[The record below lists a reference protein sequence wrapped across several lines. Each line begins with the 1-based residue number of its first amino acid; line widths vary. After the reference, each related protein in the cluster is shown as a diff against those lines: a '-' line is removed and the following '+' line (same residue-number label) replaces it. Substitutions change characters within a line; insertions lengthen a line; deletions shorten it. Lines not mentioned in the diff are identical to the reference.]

1 MPAAAY
7 KIRIKLENKL
17 IQKKFEKIISQ
28 IPDFITQDDEDF
40 ERTDLMIIELSE
52 DPCLTFEL
60 MQTLLNNNEV
70 GEIFLSS
77 NSIDH
82 NILIKA
88 RWAGAREFFGPDTE
102 ESEITSALERFVL
115 RQAKARAEDAS
126 VKKGQVISV
135 MGSKGGVGATTIAV
149 NLAVSLAAKEHNKA
163 VALLDMKLFG
173 DVHLFMEIEPSYT
186 WMEITKNISLMD
198 ADFLKSI
205 LTSAPSG
212 VHVLPSP
219 AYLPSHNMATPEKIE
234 RLFKVMSQMFD
245 FMVVDMGHVLNQTTL
260 KILEVSDR
268 VFLVAVQNFPCM
280 AKIHMMQRAFRDL
293 GYPASEDIYIILNG
307 YVKKANIDTE
317 DVKKSLG
324 KEVFWTI
331 PKDYLATISAINEG
345 QPLAK
350 IAPKKGITK
359 SFKELAQSLINEPE
373 ELFSQKTRSKYE

>member
-17 IQKKFEKIISQ
+17 MQKKFEKIISQ

-40 ERTDLMIIELSE
+40 ERTDLMIIELSK
-52 DPCLTFEL
+52 DPNLTFEL
-60 MQTLLNNNEV
+60 MQTLLNNYEV

-77 NSIDH
+77 DSIDH
-82 NILIKA
+82 NILTKA
-88 RWAGAREFFGPDTE
+88 RWAGAREFFGPNTE
-102 ESEITSALERFVL
+102 ESEIKSALERFVL
-115 RQAKARAEDAS
+115 RQAKARAEDAP
-126 VKKGQVISV
+126 VKEGQVISV
-135 MGSKGGVGATTIAV
+135 MGSKGGVGVTTIAV

-186 WMEITKNISLMD
+186 WMEITKNIPLMD
-198 ADFLKSI
+198 ASFLKSI

-219 AYLPSHNMATPEKIE
+219 AYLPTHNMATPEKIE

-245 FMVVDMGHVLNQTTL
+245 FIVVDMGHVLNQTTL

-280 AKIHMMQRAFRDL
+280 AKIHMMQRTFRDL
-293 GYPASEDIYIILNG
+293 GYPAREDIHIILNG
-307 YVKKANIDTE
+307 YVKKANIDIE

-324 KEVFWTI
+324 QEVFWTI
-331 PKDYLATISAINEG
+331 PKDYLTTISAINEG

-359 SFKELAQSLINEPE
+359 SFKELAQLLINEPE
-373 ELFSQKTRSKYE
+373 ERKR